1 MSAIWPDTPR
11 RACAARGYVI
21 ALGLYSAKISQE
33 GFSSNLMGSS
43 TRFAARQVFMA
54 FVCLITP

>member
-43 TRFAARQVFMA
+43 TALQLDKSLWPSCV
-54 FVCLITP
+54 